1 VECWNSTIDAD
12 ETGLVGQE
20 GLMLPA
26 LEKMRDVMPREILEE
41 IDEKGANGNQ
51 MIEGE
56 VQIEA
61 SMDQRVQMGDSVST
75 AMDVD
80 QCDQR
85 DGGGGEIKCS
95 SVTYEEKTNMDEGNR
110 FAEMIWDEMGKEGM
124 TKDQIA
130 RLLGE
135 MDMMEESGES
145 MWEDY
150 NTENN
155 LNGLGQG
162 IK

>member
-1 VECWNSTIDAD
+1 VECWNNTIHAD

-85 DGGGGEIKCS
+85 DGGGG
-95 SVTYEEKTNMDEGNR
+95 G
-110 FAEMIWDEMGKEGM
+110 
-124 TKDQIA
+124 DQV
-130 RLLGE
+130 L
-135 MDMMEESGES
+135 
-145 MWEDY
+145 
-150 NTENN
+150 
-155 LNGLGQG
+155 
-162 IK
+162 

>member
-1 VECWNSTIDAD
+1 
-12 ETGLVGQE
+12 
-20 GLMLPA
+20 M
-26 LEKMRDVMPREILEE
+26 
-41 IDEKGANGNQ
+41 
-51 MIEGE
+51 
-56 VQIEA
+56 
-61 SMDQRVQMGDSVST
+61 
-75 AMDVD
+75 
-80 QCDQR
+80 
-85 DGGGGEIKCS
+85 
-95 SVTYEEKTNMDEGNR
+95 TYEEKTNMDERNR